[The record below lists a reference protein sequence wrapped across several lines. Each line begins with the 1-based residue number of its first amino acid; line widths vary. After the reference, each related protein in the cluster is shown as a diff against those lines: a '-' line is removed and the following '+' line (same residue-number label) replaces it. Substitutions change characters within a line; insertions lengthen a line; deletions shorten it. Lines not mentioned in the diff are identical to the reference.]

1 MQRLGGGAI
10 GSGAARYGGGEYLP
24 EGKQPG
30 AEMGV
35 PCRPL
40 LLIILSGEYIILLDW
55 LGRAPGCGGLAWAPG
70 CLLAALSSDA
80 RSRYLPRPLASHAA
94 PSKSSTLS
102 QFFLSPSLA
111 RLSSGTLTD
120 SRGPGCRQ
128 RLGAALAVPT
138 TAPS

>member
-40 LLIILSGEYIILLDW
+40 LLIILSGEYIILL
-55 LGRAPGCGGLAWAPG
+55 G
-70 CLLAALSSDA
+70 
-80 RSRYLPRPLASHAA
+80 
-94 PSKSSTLS
+94 
-102 QFFLSPSLA
+102 
-111 RLSSGTLTD
+111 
-120 SRGPGCRQ
+120 
-128 RLGAALAVPT
+128 
-138 TAPS
+138 